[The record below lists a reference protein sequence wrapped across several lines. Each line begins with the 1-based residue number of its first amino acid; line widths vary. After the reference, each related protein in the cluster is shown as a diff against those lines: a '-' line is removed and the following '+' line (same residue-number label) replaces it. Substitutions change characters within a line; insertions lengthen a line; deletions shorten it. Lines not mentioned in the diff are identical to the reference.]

1 MSKSKTLVSKNQS
14 GTSNTPPILTDEHPE
29 LDVNCVVKK
38 AVRMGLK
45 PLRGKISVALL
56 IDQDVLAWFKS
67 QGDGYQKRINSVLRE
82 FRDASVG
89 ATKSDNP
96 DLPIDFVKDLML
108 AKAEDKSLATPF
120 VPLPKR

>member
-1 MSKSKTLVSKNQS
+1 MSKSKTLVSEKRS
-14 GTSNTPPILTDEHPE
+14 GNSNTPAILTDEHPE
-29 LDVNCVVKK
+29 LDINYVVKK
-38 AVRMGLK
+38 VVRMGLK
-45 PLRGKISVALL
+45 PSPGKISVALL

-67 QGDGYQKRINSVLRE
+67 QGDGCQKRINSLLRE

-89 ATKSDNP
+89 ATTSDNP

>member
-1 MSKSKTLVSKNQS
+1 
-14 GTSNTPPILTDEHPE
+14 
-29 LDVNCVVKK
+29 
-38 AVRMGLK
+38 MGLK
-45 PLRGKISVALL
+45 LLPGKTFVNLL

-82 FRDASVG
+82 FRDASVV
-89 ATKSDNP
+89 ATTSDNP

-120 VPLPKR
+120 FNAS